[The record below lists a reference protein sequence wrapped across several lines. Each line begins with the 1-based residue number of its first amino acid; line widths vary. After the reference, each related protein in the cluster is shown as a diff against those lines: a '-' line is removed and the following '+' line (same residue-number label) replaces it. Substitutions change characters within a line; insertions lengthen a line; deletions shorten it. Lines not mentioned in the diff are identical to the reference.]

1 MSAFGSEPWFA
12 AMLLFSALSA
22 WGQSPER
29 PEPRDET
36 GTLIRPS
43 LVRVDGQPIDVETG
57 HAAPMMRD
65 WDGDGTLDLLVGQ
78 FGKGYLGVYPN
89 SAESG
94 PPELG
99 ERVWAKSQRSKLRVP
114 TG

>member
-1 MSAFGSEPWFA
+1 
-12 AMLLFSALSA
+12 
-22 WGQSPER
+22 
-29 PEPRDET
+29 
-36 GTLIRPS
+36 
-43 LVRVDGQPIDVETG
+43 
-57 HAAPMMRD
+57 MMRD

-94 PPELG
+94 PPELS
-99 ERVWAKSQRSKLRVP
+99 ERVWAKSQKSKLKVP